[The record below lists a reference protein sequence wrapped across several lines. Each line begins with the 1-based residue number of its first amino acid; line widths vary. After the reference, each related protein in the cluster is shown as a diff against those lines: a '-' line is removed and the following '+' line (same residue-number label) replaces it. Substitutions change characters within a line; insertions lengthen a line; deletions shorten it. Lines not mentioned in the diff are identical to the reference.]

1 MKRCGV
7 ALCIGLLLMSTGTVS
22 AQNSSEEV
30 IVTVDSTSLRFSPS
44 EVTVTEGQTVRFY
57 WSGQALRHNAV
68 EDNGLFDSGDPENDV
83 DYSYTFEQGSEGEY
97 RFVCEPHEGLGMVGK
112 VIVEAAEIIEPE
124 EVDEEEEEEMPF
136 ISASSILMVLVF
148 VALSRKSDD
157 EDGYEYL
164 ESPSGSGTWFI
175 RNLDSSDWE
184 KWS

>member
-83 DYSYTFEQGSEGEY
+83 DYSYTFEEGSEGEY
-97 RFVCEPHEGLGMVGK
+97 RFVCEPHEAYGMVGK

-124 EVDEEEEEEMPF
+124 EVVEEVEEMPF
-136 ISASSILMVLVF
+136 ISASSILMVLAF
-148 VALSRKSDD
+148 VALSRKSADII
-157 EDGYEYL
+157 E
-164 ESPSGSGTWFI
+164 
-175 RNLDSSDWE
+175 
-184 KWS
+184 